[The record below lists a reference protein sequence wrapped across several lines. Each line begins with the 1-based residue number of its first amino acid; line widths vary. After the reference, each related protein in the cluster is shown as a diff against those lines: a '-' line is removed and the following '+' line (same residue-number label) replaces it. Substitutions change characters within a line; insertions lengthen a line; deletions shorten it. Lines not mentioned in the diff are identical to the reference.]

1 MEIANSSP
9 HIPVMPEAVLHWL
22 AVSPDGVFIDCTLG
36 AGGHARMIATCLT
49 ENGCL
54 LGLDR
59 DPLALTMAR
68 EKLKSFSNVRFVHAN
83 YSELEQVTRET
94 NWPKAD
100 GILIDAG
107 VSSMQLDQPDRG
119 FSFQT
124 SGPLDM
130 RMDTTSSITAKSWLS
145 QQNEDS
151 LATTLRL
158 FGDVGPA
165 RRIAASI
172 IRKRDQQQLNTTDDL
187 VTAICD
193 ALNFVHGEPDE
204 IRTVFQA
211 VRMAVNE
218 ELQGLEKG
226 LQAAIQTLKPG
237 GRLVV
242 LTFHSGED
250 RVVKN
255 TLRNASRA
263 EKLLRPDGRLL
274 SVKPALVRLLTKKPV
289 LPDAKEIF
297 HNSRSKSAKLRAVER
312 LAV

>member
-1 MEIANSSP
+1 
-9 HIPVMPEAVLHWL
+9 MPEAVLHWL
-22 AVSPDGVFIDCTLG
+22 SVFPEGVFIDCTLG
-36 AGGHARMIATCLT
+36 AGGHARMIAERLS

-59 DPLALTMAR
+59 DPLALSVAR
-68 EKLKSFSNVRFVHAN
+68 ETLKAFTNVTLVHAN
-83 YSELEQVTRET
+83 YSELEQVTGKVS
-94 NWPKAD
+94 WPKAD
-100 GILIDAG
+100 GVLIDAG

-130 RMDTTSSITAKSWLS
+130 RMDTTSSFTAKSWLA
-145 QQNEDS
+145 QQNEHS
-151 LATTLRL
+151 LASTLRL
-158 FGDVGPA
+158 LGDVGPA
-165 RRIAASI
+165 RRIATSI
-172 IRKRDQQQLNTTDDL
+172 IRKRDCHQLNTTDDL
-187 VTAICD
+187 VGAVRD
-193 ALNFVHGEPDE
+193 ALDFVHGEPEE

-211 VRMAVNE
+211 IRMAVNE

-226 LQAAIQTLKPG
+226 LQAAIQALKPG

-312 LAV
+312 LPE